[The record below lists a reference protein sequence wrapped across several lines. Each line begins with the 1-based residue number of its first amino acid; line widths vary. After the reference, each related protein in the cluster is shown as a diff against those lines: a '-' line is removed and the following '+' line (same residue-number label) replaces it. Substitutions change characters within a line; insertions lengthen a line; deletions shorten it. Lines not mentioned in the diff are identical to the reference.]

1 MAIEIERKFLIK
13 RIPKDKIE
21 YSHYIKQG
29 YIVSDKHKAIR
40 IRQKKD
46 DFFITI
52 KGNKTGIS
60 RFEFE
65 YKIPKN
71 DADQLFKNFCKESI
85 IEKTRHYIKHKGHT
99 WELDVFHGENE
110 GLIVAE
116 IELKSEEETFSLPD
130 WVDYEV
136 TFQEK
141 YYNMN
146 LIKIPFKN
154 WPESLKTQLN

>member
-1 MAIEIERKFLIK
+1 MAIEIERKFLVK
-13 RIPKDKIE
+13 RIPKNKIK

-29 YIVSDKHKAIR
+29 YIFSDKQKVIR
-40 IRQKKD
+40 VRQKMD

-52 KGNKTGIS
+52 KGNKTRLS

-71 DADQLFKNFCKESI
+71 DANQLFKNFCEKKI
-85 IEKTRHYIKHKGHT
+85 IEKTRHYVEHKGHT
-99 WELDVFHGENE
+99 WELDVFHDKNK

-116 IELKSEEETFSLPD
+116 IELESEDEAFYLPD
-130 WVDYEV
+130 WVDQEV
-136 TFQEK
+136 TDQDK

-146 LIKIPFKN
+146 LIKKN
-154 WPESLKTQLN
+154 

>member
-1 MAIEIERKFLIK
+1 MAIEIERKFLVK
-13 RIPKDKIE
+13 RIPEDKIK
-21 YSHYIKQG
+21 YSQNIKQG
-29 YIVSDKHKAIR
+29 YVVSDKQKVIR
-40 IRQKKD
+40 IRKKMN

-65 YKIPKN
+65 YKIPEN
-71 DADQLFKNFCKESI
+71 DANQLFENFCNEGI
-85 IEKTRHYIKHKGHT
+85 IEKTRHYIEHKGHT

-116 IELKSEEETFSLPD
+116 IELKSEEETFSLPE
-130 WVDYEV
+130 WVDQEV
-136 TFQEK
+136 TDQDK

-146 LIKIPFKN
+146 LITKPFKN
-154 WPESLKTQLN
+154 WP

>member
-1 MAIEIERKFLIK
+1 MAIEIERKFVVKKIPNEEIK
-13 RIPKDKIE
+13 

-29 YIVSDKHKAIR
+29 YIVSDLQKVIR
-40 IRQKKD
+40 VRQKKD

-65 YKIPKN
+65 YKIPKK
-71 DADQLFKNFCKESI
+71 DADQLFKNFCKEGI
-85 IEKTRHYIKHKGHT
+85 IEKTRHYIEHKWHT
-99 WELDVFHGENE
+99 QELDVFHGQNK
-110 GLIVAE
+110 GLVVAE
-116 IELKSEEETFSLPD
+116 IELESEEEKFSLPE

-136 TFQEK
+136 TYKEK

-146 LIKIPFKN
+146 LIKNPFKR
-154 WPESLKTQLN
+154 WT

>member
-1 MAIEIERKFLIK
+1 MAIEIERKFLVK
-13 RIPKDKIE
+13 RIPEDKIK
-21 YSHYIKQG
+21 YSHNIKQG
-29 YIVSDKHKAIR
+29 YVVSDKQKVIR
-40 IRQKKD
+40 IRKKMN

-65 YKIPKN
+65 YKIPEN
-71 DADQLFKNFCKESI
+71 DANQLFENFCNEGI
-85 IEKTRHYIKHKGHT
+85 IEKTRHYIEHKGHT

-116 IELKSEEETFSLPD
+116 IELKSEEETFSLPE
-130 WVDYEV
+130 WVDQEV
-136 TFQEK
+136 TDQDK

-146 LIKIPFKN
+146 LITKPFKN
-154 WPESLKTQLN
+154 WP

>member
-1 MAIEIERKFLIK
+1 MAIEIERKFVVKKIPNVEIK
-13 RIPKDKIE
+13 

-29 YIVSDKHKAIR
+29 YIISDRQKVIR
-40 IRQKKD
+40 VRQKKD

-71 DADQLFKNFCKESI
+71 DADQLFKNFCKAGV
-85 IEKTRHYIKHKGHT
+85 IEKTRHYIEHKGHT

-116 IELKSEEETFSLPD
+116 IELKSERETFSVPD
-130 WVDYEV
+130 WVDKEV
-136 TFQEK
+136 SHQEK
-141 YYNMN
+141 YFNMN
-146 LIKIPFKN
+146 LLSNPYN
-154 WPESLKTQLN
+154 MWS

>member
-1 MAIEIERKFLIK
+1 MAIEIERKFLVK
-13 RIPKDKIE
+13 RIPNDEIK

-29 YIVSDKHKAIR
+29 YIVSDKYKVIR

-52 KGNKTGIS
+52 KGTKTGIS

-71 DADQLFKNFCKESI
+71 DADQLFINFCKEGI
-85 IEKTRHYIKHKGHT
+85 IEKTRHYIEHKGHT
-99 WELDVFHGENE
+99 WELDVFHGENK
-110 GLIVAE
+110 GLVIAE
-116 IELKSEEETFSLPD
+116 IELKSEEETFSLPA
-130 WVDYEV
+130 WVDCEI

-146 LIKIPFKN
+146 LIKNPFKI
-154 WPESLKTQLN
+154 WS

>member
-52 KGNKTGIS
+52 KGNKTGLS

-65 YKIPKN
+65 YKIPES
-71 DADQLFKNFCKESI
+71 DAEQLFKNFCKEGI
-85 IEKTRHYIKHKGHT
+85 IEKTRHYIKDKGNT

-130 WVDYEV
+130 WVDKEV
-136 TFQEK
+136 THQEK
-141 YYNMN
+141 YFNMN
-146 LIKIPFKN
+146 LLSNPYN
-154 WPESLKTQLN
+154 MWS

>member
-1 MAIEIERKFLIK
+1 MAIEIERKFLVK
-13 RIPKDKIE
+13 RIPEDKIK
-21 YSHYIKQG
+21 YSHNIKQG
-29 YIVSDKHKAIR
+29 YVVSDKQKVIR
-40 IRQKKD
+40 IRKKTN

-65 YKIPKN
+65 YKIPEN
-71 DADQLFKNFCKESI
+71 DANQLFENFCNEGI
-85 IEKTRHYIKHKGHT
+85 IEKTRHYIEHKGHT

-116 IELKSEEETFSLPD
+116 IELKSEEETFSLPE
-130 WVDYEV
+130 WVDQEV
-136 TFQEK
+136 TDQDK

-146 LIKIPFKN
+146 LIAKPFKN
-154 WPESLKTQLN
+154 WP

>member
-1 MAIEIERKFLIK
+1 MAIEIERKFLVK

-21 YSHYIKQG
+21 YSDYIKQG
-29 YIVSDKHKAIR
+29 YIVSDKYKVIR
-40 IRQKKD
+40 IRQKRD

-71 DADQLFKNFCKESI
+71 DADQLFTNFCKEGI
-85 IEKTRHYIKHKGHT
+85 IEKTRHYIEHKGHT

-110 GLIVAE
+110 GLVVAE
-116 IELKSEEETFSLPD
+116 IELTSEEETFSLPV
-130 WVDYEV
+130 WVDCEV

-146 LIKIPFKN
+146 LIKNPFKI
-154 WPESLKTQLN
+154 WS

>member
-1 MAIEIERKFLIK
+1 MAIEIERKFTVKKIPNEKIK
-13 RIPKDKIE
+13 

-29 YIVSDKHKAIR
+29 YVVSDENKVIR

-71 DADQLFKNFCKESI
+71 DAKQLFKNFCKEGI
-85 IEKTRHYIKHKGHT
+85 IEKTRHYIEHDRHV
-99 WELDVFHGENE
+99 WELDVFHNQNE
-110 GLIVAE
+110 GLIIAE
-116 IELKSEEETFSLPD
+116 IELKSEEENFALPE
-130 WVDYEV
+130 WIDYEV
-136 TFQEK
+136 TYEKK
-141 YYNMN
+141 YYNVN
-146 LIKIPFKN
+146 LIKNPFKK
-154 WPESLKTQLN
+154 WT

>member
-1 MAIEIERKFLIK
+1 MAIEIERKFLVK
-13 RIPKDKIE
+13 RIPKNKIK

-29 YIVSDKHKAIR
+29 YIFSDKQKVIR
-40 IRQKKD
+40 VRQKMD

-52 KGNKTGIS
+52 KGEKTGIS

-71 DADQLFKNFCKESI
+71 DANQLFKNFCEKKI
-85 IEKTRHYIKHKGHT
+85 IEKTRHYVEHKGHT
-99 WELDVFHGENE
+99 WELDVFHDKNK

-116 IELKSEEETFSLPD
+116 IELESEDEAFYLPD
-130 WVDYEV
+130 WVDQEV
-136 TFQEK
+136 TDQDK

-146 LIKIPFKN
+146 LIKKPFKN
-154 WPESLKTQLN
+154 WT